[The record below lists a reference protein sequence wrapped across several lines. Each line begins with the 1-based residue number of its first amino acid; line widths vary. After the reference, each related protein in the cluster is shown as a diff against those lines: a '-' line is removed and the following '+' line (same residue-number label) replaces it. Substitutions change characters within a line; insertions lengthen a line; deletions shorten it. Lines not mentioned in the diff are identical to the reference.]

1 MKDELGEKIIT
12 KFIGLRAKTCIYLT
26 DDGSESEKAKDTK
39 TCVMK
44 KKLKFENNKNYL
56 EATQLRIK

>member
-1 MKDELGEKIIT
+1 MKDELGQKIMT

-26 DDGSESEKAKDTK
+26 DDGSEGKKEKDTK

-44 KKLKFENNKNYL
+44 KKKNLNLKI
-56 EATQLRIK
+56 IKTI